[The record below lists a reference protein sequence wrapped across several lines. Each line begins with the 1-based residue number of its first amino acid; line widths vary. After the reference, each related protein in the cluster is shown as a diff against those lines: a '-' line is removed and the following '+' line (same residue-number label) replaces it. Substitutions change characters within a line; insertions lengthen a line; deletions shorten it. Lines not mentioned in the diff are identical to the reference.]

1 MEMEGKCFLLNDLK
15 LFLSLSFPEL
25 AAELETA
32 ELIEEVLTIFSC
44 HTSLINV
51 FHMKAIADYCKLDTF
66 TTHIQEYDDALDQFC
81 KEVFLKE
88 LYGLIFVYKSCRFRL
103 QSETIEFTLN
113 SSIEDNSL
121 YDIKQMLVCAFQV
134 MVHHIML
141 QTVSINGDEISL
153 FCFAPFY
160 LSGELVRLVQ
170 NNKDELMKRGV
181 LGANIAGLVVISREE
196 VSVKL
201 TVQCYSNITICSH
214 HYRHWKKK
222 ARCRGLAG
230 MPQKLMMI
238 YNKRKVC
245 NFGAYGMVVYTNIE
259 INILNLSNECKIC
272 QALLTQSSLLC
283 KHQFLASND

>member
-1 MEMEGKCFLLNDLK
+1 MEGKCFILNDLQ

-32 ELIEEVLTIFSC
+32 ESIEEVLTIFSC
-44 HTSLINV
+44 HTSLTNI
-51 FHMKAIADYCKLDTF
+51 FHMKAIAHYCKLCTF
-66 TTHIQEYDDALDQFC
+66 TMHIQEYDDALDQFC
-81 KEVFLKE
+81 KEVFLKQ
-88 LYGLIFVYKSCRFRL
+88 LYGLMFVYKSCRFRL
-103 QSETIEFTLN
+103 QSETIEFILN

-153 FCFAPFY
+153 YCFAPFY

-170 NNKDELMKRGV
+170 NSKEELMKRGV
-181 LGANIAGLVVISREE
+181 LGVSIAGLVVISREE

-201 TVQCYSNITICSH
+201 TVQYYSDTTICSY

-222 ARCRGLAG
+222 ARCRSLLV
-230 MPQKLMMI
+230 MPQKLMMMI

-245 NFGAYGMVVYTNIE
+245 NFGAYEMVVY
-259 INILNLSNECKIC
+259 INIVYNVYIIIVICKKIMIWC
-272 QALLTQSSLLC
+272 SYYCAT
-283 KHQFLASND
+283 HYWI